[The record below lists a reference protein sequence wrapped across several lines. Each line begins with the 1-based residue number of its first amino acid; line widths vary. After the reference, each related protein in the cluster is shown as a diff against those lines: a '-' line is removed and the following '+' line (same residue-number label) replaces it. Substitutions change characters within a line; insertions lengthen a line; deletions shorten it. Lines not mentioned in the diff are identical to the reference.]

1 MQTLESRA
9 KVKTL
14 SKLFAKTMILIVK
27 EVNRSPKELTPNIMK
42 KAKEDFEKWKSEKH
56 ITDVNPDIANIINEV
71 DNAEAEIDVLVFKLY
86 GLQENEI
93 TTVFN
98 SLKTSSTHQAKVL
111 QFLRKL

>member
-14 SKLFAKTMILIVK
+14 SQLFAKTMILIVK